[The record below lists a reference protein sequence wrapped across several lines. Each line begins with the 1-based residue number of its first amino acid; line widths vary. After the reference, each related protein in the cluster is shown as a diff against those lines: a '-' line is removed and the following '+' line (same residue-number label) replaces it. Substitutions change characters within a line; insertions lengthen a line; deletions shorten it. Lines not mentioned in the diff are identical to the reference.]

1 MRCGPEWCGALTFV
15 SKLTTGSARAL
26 VVGGLFTSA
35 FFGQALLAPVASAHE
50 MTGPAYLSA
59 LDPSP
64 LQNSPPQP
72 PSFPTGP
79 SLSNQSLDNRFLN
92 DQTLAQNAPATQPS
106 PAQGFVPRTLGSA
119 VPATVKRWQPLILK
133 YSQQYHVDPNFIAA
147 IMMSESEGNPD
158 ATSPV
163 GAVGLMQVLG
173 GSYDPDTNV
182 QQGVQLL
189 ASLTQRFGSD
199 LELVTAAYNAGDGA
213 VAAYHGIPPYRET
226 QLYVFSVLNRYYLYV
241 SG

>member
-1 MRCGPEWCGALTFV
+1 MRCGPKWCGALTFV
-15 SKLTTGSARAL
+15 GKLKSGSARAL

-35 FFGQALLAPVASAHE
+35 FLGQVLLAPVASAHE
-50 MTGPAYLSA
+50 MTGPAYIAA
-59 LDPSP
+59 LDPAP
-64 LQNSPPQP
+64 IQNAQP
-72 PSFPTGP
+72 PSPQSQNGQYRD
-79 SLSNQSLDNRFLN
+79 NQFQN
-92 DQTLAQNAPATQPS
+92 DQTLAPNAPS
-106 PAQGFVPRTLGSA
+106 AQAGAGQVAAPQAIGGA
-119 VPATVKRWQPLILK
+119 VPPQIKRWQPLILK

-163 GAVGLMQVLG
+163 GAVGLMQVMG

-182 QQGVQLL
+182 HQGVQLL

-199 LELVTAAYNAGDGA
+199 LELVAAAYNAGDGA
-213 VAAYHGIPPYRET
+213 VVAYHGIPPYPET